1 MAKTYKDSRGK
12 QKPKENSG
20 DKKRK
25 PKMAPYHRDK
35 HVKFED

>member
-12 QKPKENSG
+12 QQPKEESNG
-20 DKKRK
+20 KRK